1 MRGSSIRRIR
11 CGILWPAACSIQS
24 MLYLNSDLDDNIC
37 YFPSEIFNIKRKV
50 VMADQQGYGLL
61 KGKKGLIFGAL
72 DERSIAWRI
81 ALACQREG
89 AEFALSNAPVALRMG
104 ALDALAEETGASVIP
119 CDVSKEDEVQELMQK
134 VKEEYG
140 KIDFILHAIGMSPNV
155 RKNKTYQGLNYHW
168 YKQTL
173 DISAISLHKVLH
185 FAEEEGV
192 LNDGGSV
199 VALSYIGA
207 QRIFSKYSDMN
218 DAKAL
223 LESIARNYGSRL
235 ADRGIR
241 VNTVSQAPTK
251 TSAGSGIKGFDGMYT
266 FAEKLAPMGNPSAD
280 DCADYCVTL
289 FSDLTRKVTMQNL
302 YHDGGFVTA
311 GINEDMINDLATLYA
326 DED

>member
-1 MRGSSIRRIR
+1 
-11 CGILWPAACSIQS
+11 
-24 MLYLNSDLDDNIC
+24 
-37 YFPSEIFNIKRKV
+37 
-50 VMADQQGYGLL
+50 MADQQGYGLL

-72 DERSIAWRI
+72 DDRSIAWRI

-89 AEFALSNAPVALRMG
+89 AEFSLSNAPVALRFG
-104 ALDALAEETGASVIP
+104 DLDELAKETGAEVFP
-119 CDVSKEDEVQELMQK
+119 CDVTNEDEIEELMQK
-134 VKEEYG
+134 VKEEHG
-140 KIDFILHAIGMSPNV
+140 KIDFMLHAIGMSPNV
-155 RKNKTYQGLNYHW
+155 RKKKGYEELNYNW
-168 YKQTL
+168 LQQTL
-173 DISAISLHKVLH
+173 DISSVSLHKVIRYADEADIL
-185 FAEEEGV
+185 A
-192 LNDGGSV
+192 DGGSI

-266 FAEKLAPMGNPSAD
+266 FADKLAPMGNPTAD
-280 DCADYCVTL
+280 ECADYCVTL

-302 YHDGGFVTA
+302 YHDGGFVSA
-311 GINEDMINDLATLYA
+311 GINEEMINDLAEMYA
-326 DED
+326 DEDEE

>member
-1 MRGSSIRRIR
+1 
-11 CGILWPAACSIQS
+11 
-24 MLYLNSDLDDNIC
+24 
-37 YFPSEIFNIKRKV
+37 
-50 VMADQQGYGLL
+50 MADQQGYGLL

-81 ALACQREG
+81 ALACKREG
-89 AEFALSNAPVALRMG
+89 AEFSLSNAPVALRFG
-104 ALDALAEETGASVIP
+104 DLDDLAEETGAEVFP
-119 CDVSKEDEVQELMQK
+119 CDVTNEDEIEELMQN
-134 VKEEYG
+134 VKEEHG
-140 KIDFILHAIGMSPNV
+140 KIDFMLHAIGMSPNV
-155 RKNKTYQGLNYHW
+155 RKKKGYEELNYQW
-168 YKQTL
+168 LQQTL
-173 DISAISLHKVLH
+173 DISSVSLHKVIRYADEADIL
-185 FAEEEGV
+185 A
-192 LNDGGSV
+192 DGGSI

-266 FAEKLAPMGNPSAD
+266 FADKLAPMGNPTGD
-280 DCADYCVTL
+280 ECADYCVTL

-311 GINEDMINDLATLYA
+311 GINEEMINDLAKMYGD
-326 DED
+326 DEGDE

>member
-1 MRGSSIRRIR
+1 
-11 CGILWPAACSIQS
+11 
-24 MLYLNSDLDDNIC
+24 
-37 YFPSEIFNIKRKV
+37 
-50 VMADQQGYGLL
+50 MADGQGYGLL

-72 DERSIAWRI
+72 DDRSIAWRI
-81 ALACQREG
+81 ALACDREG
-89 AEFALSNAPVALRMG
+89 AEFSLSNAPVALRFG
-104 ALDALAEETGASVIP
+104 DLDTLAEETGAEVFP
-119 CDVSKEDEVQELMQK
+119 CDVSKEENVEELMEQ
-134 VKEEYG
+134 VKEEHG

-155 RKNKTYQGLNYHW
+155 RKNTGYEQLNYNW
-168 YKQTL
+168 LQQTL
-173 DISAISLHKVLH
+173 DISAVSLHKVIRYADEADL
-185 FAEEEGV
+185 
-192 LNDGGSV
+192 LNDGASI

-251 TSAGSGIKGFDGMYT
+251 TSAGTGIKGFDGMYT
-266 FAEKLAPMGNPSAD
+266 FADKLAPLGNPSAD

-311 GINEDMINDLATLYA
+311 GINEEMINDLAKMYG
-326 DED
+326 EEESEE

>member
-1 MRGSSIRRIR
+1 
-11 CGILWPAACSIQS
+11 
-24 MLYLNSDLDDNIC
+24 
-37 YFPSEIFNIKRKV
+37 
-50 VMADQQGYGLL
+50 MADQQGYGLL

-81 ALACQREG
+81 ALACKREG
-89 AEFALSNAPVALRMG
+89 AEFTLSNAPVALRLG
-104 ALDALAEETGASVIP
+104 ALDALAEETGASVLP
-119 CDVSKEDEVQELMQK
+119 CDVTKEDEVQELMQK

-140 KIDFILHAIGMSPNV
+140 KIDFILHAIGMSPNI
-155 RKNKTYQGLNYHW
+155 RKNKSYRELNYHW
-168 YKQTL
+168 YQQTL
-173 DISAISLHKVLH
+173 DISAISLHKILH
-185 FAEEEGV
+185 FAEEADV
-192 LNDGGSV
+192 LNNGASV

-266 FAEKLAPMGNPSAD
+266 FAEKLAPLGNPSAD
-280 DCADYCVTL
+280 ECADYCVTL

-311 GINEDMINDLATLYA
+311 GINEDMINDLARLYGA
-326 DED
+326 EE